1 VTVLELF
8 AGCGGAS
15 LGLRPAG
22 LRAVAA
28 VDHDPAAVATL
39 TAAGF
44 PALLA
49 DARTV
54 DLTPFAPVDV
64 LWASPPCQPGSTA
77 GSRRAD
83 RDPRDGWPW
92 TFAALDA
99 VRPTWFLAENVLGW
113 TYHVDRCRR
122 DGAGCAGCAWEHQIV
137 PAVSA
142 RFAFSGAW
150 RLDAADF
157 GVPQHRRR
165 VFLWGGPV
173 PIPAPTPTHGTSLV
187 PRRTL
192 RDTVGDRLLADDAC
206 DHRACYPCDGT
217 HGRAC
222 AEPWRADRPAPTV
235 TTTEVKGTRAHAPDW
250 SFHGGPDR
258 ASDAAFLVAGVRRID
273 VVEGLVL
280 QGLPDDWPLQGTRE
294 EQYRQ
299 VGNAVPPA
307 LAEAVARSVV
317 AGDRALRSLLAAGVD
332 LNALTNALRSAA

>member
-1 VTVLELF
+1 M
-8 AGCGGAS
+8 
-15 LGLRPAG
+15 
-22 LRAVAA
+22 
-28 VDHDPAAVATL
+28 
-39 TAAGF
+39 
-44 PALLA
+44 
-49 DARTV
+49 
-54 DLTPFAPVDV
+54 
-64 LWASPPCQPGSTA
+64 
-77 GSRRAD
+77 
-83 RDPRDGWPW
+83 PW
-92 TFAALDA
+92 
-99 VRPTWFLAENVLGW
+99 
-113 TYHVDRCRR
+113 
-122 DGAGCAGCAWEHQIV
+122 
-137 PAVSA
+137 
-142 RFAFSGAW
+142 
-150 RLDAADF
+150 
-157 GVPQHRRR
+157 
-165 VFLWGGPV
+165 
-173 PIPAPTPTHGTSLV
+173 
-187 PRRTL
+187 RTL
-192 RDTVGDRLLADDAC
+192 RDAVGDSLLADDAC

-332 LNALTNALRSAA
+332 LEDLTNALRSAA